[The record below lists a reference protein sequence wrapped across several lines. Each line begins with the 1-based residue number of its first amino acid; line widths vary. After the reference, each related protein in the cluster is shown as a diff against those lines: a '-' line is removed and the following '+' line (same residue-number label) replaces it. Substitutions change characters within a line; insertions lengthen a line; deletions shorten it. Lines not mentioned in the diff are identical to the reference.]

1 MTRTRWAAHAW
12 TLLTL
17 TLTTLGTYTTLTTT
31 WWWSI
36 PTYIATSTTAALAS
50 GTYLKALRARE
61 ACRPTTLTPT
71 EQQAWELIINRYGKD
86 TPA

>member
-17 TLTTLGTYTTLTTT
+17 TLITLGTYTTLTTT

-50 GTYLKALRARE
+50 GTYLKARREHAIADALRRLRARE
-61 ACRPTTLTPT
+61 ACRPT
-71 EQQAWELIINRYGKD
+71 GKD